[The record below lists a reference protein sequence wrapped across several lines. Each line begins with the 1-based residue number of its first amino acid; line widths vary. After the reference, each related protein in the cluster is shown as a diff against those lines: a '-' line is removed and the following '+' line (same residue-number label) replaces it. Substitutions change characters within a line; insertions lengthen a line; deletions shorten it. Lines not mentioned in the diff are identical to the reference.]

1 MINLAA
7 PKKQNRSTVT
17 LLALT
22 HTHTPWHSHILS
34 RILLHTHASKRS
46 LSHTQ
51 IVYDMISQ
59 AESSHGASCSS
70 FGLDTRVAALSRTQ
84 SPSSASRNPAQQ
96 GSLQRDTDLG
106 ENASGIEHP
115 YLCVRAIFSLL
126 FSDFRCASA
135 GPAWEAFSSSVP
147 LTLDAW
153 GEDGV
158 SHTGSWPKCISSRVT
173 AQPYS
178 GGRSGVHK
186 ACVLHG
192 QDSAWSCDVLLTL
205 HM

>member
-7 PKKQNRSTVT
+7 PKNKTEAQ
-17 LLALT
+17 
-22 HTHTPWHSHILS
+22 WHC
-34 RILLHTHASKRS
+34 S
-46 LSHTQ
+46 LSHIHTLLY
-51 IVYDMISQ
+51 ILIYSLTYCCACMQ
-59 AESSHGASCSS
+59 ANTTSHTHKLCVTWSARWRAAMEPAALS
-70 FGLDTRVAALSRTQ
+70 FGLKTRMAAQSRPQ
-84 SPSSASRNPAQQ
+84 SPPSASQNPVQQ
-96 GSLQRDTDLG
+96 ESLQRDTDLG

-158 SHTGSWPKCISSRVT
+158 SHTDSWPKCISSHVT

-178 GGRSGVHK
+178 GSRSGVQK
-186 ACVLHG
+186 ACVFHR